1 MGLRQDGLEH
11 KLPARADGLGWFY
24 RWRLAGWLTWQAKIQ
39 VFYEKKQNQ
48 ELRSCAKKTSMDS
61 DCPKGPADSV
71 ESDAGPPALG
81 GFRLILVYRRG
92 ALGTTRNHTRC
103 D

>member
-39 VFYEKKQNQ
+39 AFYEKKQNQ
-48 ELRSCAKKTSMDS
+48 ELRSCAKKHPWILTVQRDLRTLWSRTRDHR
-61 DCPKGPADSV
+61 PLAGSV
-71 ESDAGPPALG
+71 
-81 GFRLILVYRRG
+81 
-92 ALGTTRNHTRC
+92 
-103 D
+103 